1 MCVVVKSRRTESG
14 NDVWGRR
21 IKAVTPLRLW
31 ERCHRDVALLRTPP
45 RTPPPPSVLFPGFKS
60 GTEIKGKEFTW
71 THIPQIPGTC
81 HITWRLEASEDVA
94 GMTHHGVLRSEG
106 HQKIAARES
115 REFQTGY
122 ITFTGTG
129 DTTSSSRSTYLA
141 IPGGKSRLKGTFI
154 KYQKWVSV
162 KVRPL

>member
-1 MCVVVKSRRTESG
+1 MGQKNQGCHASEAVGKVSQ
-14 NDVWGRR
+14 GRGTVENPSQ
-21 IKAVTPLRLW
+21 AGP
-31 ERCHRDVALLRTPP
+31 
-45 RTPPPPSVLFPGFKS
+45 PPPPSVLFPGFKS

-141 IPGGKSRLKGTFI
+141 IPCGKSRLKGTFI
-154 KYQKWVSV
+154 KYQK
-162 KVRPL
+162 